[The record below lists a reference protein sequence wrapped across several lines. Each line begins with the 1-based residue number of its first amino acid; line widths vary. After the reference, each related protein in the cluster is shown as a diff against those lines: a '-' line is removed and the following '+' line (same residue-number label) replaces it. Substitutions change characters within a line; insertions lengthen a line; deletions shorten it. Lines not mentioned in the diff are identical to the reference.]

1 MAIRSTTTLKS
12 TPIDDLIGYLDSFN
26 EIAQE
31 EFDAVFA
38 PIADSALAELRSTP
52 PPRGSEMFIWSTNA
66 EANRRAQRW
75 YFAAVARGDVDTS
88 GGHYIRSGKMAE
100 GWIFTQSSSTG
111 GIAVVVENDSPGSR
125 WVYGSLAQDGAKY
138 QNPGH
143 GRTGWQVAKETVDF
157 WTEALIEDYLA
168 AMYERLGDF
177 ATISSSTR
185 AYTSKRPKRA

>member
-1 MAIRSTTTLKS
+1 MTIRSTS
-12 TPIDDLIGYLDSFN
+12 TFNSKPVDDLIAYTDSFN
-26 EIAQE
+26 AIAQE

-52 PPRGSEMFIWSTNA
+52 PPRGSEVFVWSTNS

-75 YFAAVARGDVDTS
+75 YFAAVARGDIDTA
-88 GGHYIRSGKMAE
+88 GGRYIRSGKLSD
-100 GWIFTQSSSTG
+100 GWIFTQSSSG
-111 GIAVVVENDSPGSR
+111 GAIAVIVENNSPGSR

-138 QNPGH
+138 QIPGH
-143 GRTGWQVAKETVDF
+143 KRTGWQIAKDTVDF
-157 WTEALIEDYLA
+157 WMDALTEDYLN

-177 ATISSSTR
+177 ATVTKSTR